1 MGDLEWL
8 SDVVLN
14 ILGLYGRR
22 NMRLTFK
29 TEIVFRFCAS
39 RSQSPCLF
47 WGVTLSG
54 RVHALMVFQLSG
66 AHGK

>member
-1 MGDLEWL
+1 
-8 SDVVLN
+8 
-14 ILGLYGRR
+14 
-22 NMRLTFK
+22 MRLTFK

-39 RSQSPCLF
+39 RSVTLF
-47 WGVTLSG
+47 ILGVTLSG

>member
-1 MGDLEWL
+1 MG
-8 SDVVLN
+8 
-14 ILGLYGRR
+14 
-22 NMRLTFK
+22 LTFK

-47 WGVTLSG
+47 WGGGGVGGGVTLSR

>member
-1 MGDLEWL
+1 
-8 SDVVLN
+8 
-14 ILGLYGRR
+14 
-22 NMRLTFK
+22 MRLTFK

-54 RVHALMVFQLSG
+54 RVHALMVFQLSE

>member
-1 MGDLEWL
+1 MG
-8 SDVVLN
+8 
-14 ILGLYGRR
+14 
-22 NMRLTFK
+22 LTFK
-29 TEIVFRFCAS
+29 TEIVFRFWAS

>member
-1 MGDLEWL
+1 MG
-8 SDVVLN
+8 
-14 ILGLYGRR
+14 
-22 NMRLTFK
+22 LTFK

-47 WGVTLSG
+47 WGGGGGGGGGGVTLCG

>member
-1 MGDLEWL
+1 
-8 SDVVLN
+8 
-14 ILGLYGRR
+14 
-22 NMRLTFK
+22 MRLTFK

-54 RVHALMVFQLSG
+54 KG
-66 AHGK
+66 ACTDGVSTVWGSWKVRYRPDIENLIKYAFFLLK